1 MVTPKMYEKLARLA
15 VRKGVNVQKDQ
26 PLVVRASVRDY
37 AFVRLVVKEAYE
49 AGAKSVSVNWADQ
62 EISKMGFTYESEETL
77 AEIPDWIHEQTKSR
91 QEAGSCFL
99 SIISDKPGA
108 MADVDPKKLGAYQR
122 AYYQKM
128 GDLQAYTMNNIGQWC
143 VIGIPSMEW
152 AKVVFP
158 ELPEEEAFEKLG
170 DAIFSVTRVGE
181 DNDPVADWDAHDAE
195 LIGHAEKLN
204 AYNFKELHFTSEL
217 GTDVTVGLVQDHI
230 WVGGGCFTPNGVY
243 FDPNMPTEECFCM
256 PEKTAVNGKVVASK
270 PLSYNRL
277 TNILKSSGTSLGKQ
291 TVINYVGYMT
301 DSYLL
306 FVLHNYAAKLVEK
319 ETSPKYYFMD
329 TGLLGLMLLDCKSA
343 QLENLVAI
351 ELIRRYGVENVYF
364 FENKVEIDFYVPS
377 ENLAIQVSMQ
387 VLDDIDTKER
397 ETRAFAKL
405 NAYIP
410 DTKCILITNSE
421 EATLDYD
428 GIQIEVVSVWKWLL
442 DS

>member
-26 PLVVRASVRDY
+26 PLVIRASVRDY

-143 VIGIPSMEW
+143 VIGIPSVEW

-158 ELPEEEAFEKLG
+158 ELPEEKAFEKLG

-204 AYNFKELHFTSEL
+204 AYNFKELHFISEL

-270 PLSYNRL
+270 PLSYNGKVIENFWFRFEDGKVVDFGAEKEEEA
-277 TNILKSSGTSLGKQ
+277 LKHLLEFDEGS
-291 TVINYVGYMT
+291 
-301 DSYLL
+301 SYLGEVALVPYDSPISQSGIL
-306 FVLHNYAAKLVEK
+306 FFNTLYDENAACHLA
-319 ETSPKYYFMD
+319 
-329 TGLLGLMLLDCKSA
+329 LGRPYP
-343 QLENLVAI
+343 ENLKGGI
-351 ELIRRYGVENVYF
+351 EMSEEELAAHGANSSLQHE
-364 FENKVEIDFYVPS
+364 DF
-377 ENLAIQVSMQ
+377 MFG
-387 VLDDIDTKER
+387 TKEMQ
-397 ETRAFAKL
+397 
-405 NAYIP
+405 I
-410 DTKCILITNSE
+410 DGIC
-421 EATLDYD
+421 YD
-428 GIQIEVVSVWKWLL
+428 GTVVPVFRNGNFVF
-442 DS
+442 

>member
-26 PLVVRASVRDY
+26 PLVIRASVRDY

-270 PLSYNRL
+270 PLSYNGKVIENFWFRFE
-277 TNILKSSGTSLGKQ
+277 NGKVVEFGAEKEEEALKHLLEFDEGS
-291 TVINYVGYMT
+291 
-301 DSYLL
+301 SYLGEVALVPYDSPISQSGIL
-306 FVLHNYAAKLVEK
+306 FFNTLYDENAACHLA
-319 ETSPKYYFMD
+319 
-329 TGLLGLMLLDCKSA
+329 LGRPYP
-343 QLENLVAI
+343 ENLKGGI
-351 ELIRRYGVENVYF
+351 EMSEEELAAHGANSSLQHE
-364 FENKVEIDFYVPS
+364 DF
-377 ENLAIQVSMQ
+377 MFG
-387 VLDDIDTKER
+387 TKEMQ
-397 ETRAFAKL
+397 
-405 NAYIP
+405 I
-410 DTKCILITNSE
+410 DGIC
-421 EATLDYD
+421 YD
-428 GIQIEVVSVWKWLL
+428 GTVVPVFRNGNFVF
-442 DS
+442 

>member
-270 PLSYNRL
+270 PLSYNGKVIENFWFRFE
-277 TNILKSSGTSLGKQ
+277 NGKVVDFGAEKEEEALKHLLEFDEGS
-291 TVINYVGYMT
+291 
-301 DSYLL
+301 SYLGEVALVPYDSPISQSGIL
-306 FVLHNYAAKLVEK
+306 FFNTLYDENAACHLA
-319 ETSPKYYFMD
+319 
-329 TGLLGLMLLDCKSA
+329 LGRPYP
-343 QLENLVAI
+343 ENLKGGI
-351 ELIRRYGVENVYF
+351 EMSEEELAAHGANSSLQHE
-364 FENKVEIDFYVPS
+364 DF
-377 ENLAIQVSMQ
+377 MFG
-387 VLDDIDTKER
+387 TKEMQ
-397 ETRAFAKL
+397 
-405 NAYIP
+405 I
-410 DTKCILITNSE
+410 DGIC
-421 EATLDYD
+421 YD
-428 GIQIEVVSVWKWLL
+428 GTVVPVFRNGNFVF
-442 DS
+442 

>member
-26 PLVVRASVRDY
+26 PLVIRASVRDY

-270 PLSYNRL
+270 PLSYNGKVIENFWFRFE
-277 TNILKSSGTSLGKQ
+277 NGKVVDFGAEKEEEALKHLLEFDEGS
-291 TVINYVGYMT
+291 
-301 DSYLL
+301 SYLGEVALVPYDSPISQSGIL
-306 FVLHNYAAKLVEK
+306 FFNTLYDENAACHLA
-319 ETSPKYYFMD
+319 
-329 TGLLGLMLLDCKSA
+329 LGRPYP
-343 QLENLVAI
+343 ENLKGGI
-351 ELIRRYGVENVYF
+351 EMSEEELAAHGANSSLQHE
-364 FENKVEIDFYVPS
+364 DF
-377 ENLAIQVSMQ
+377 MFG
-387 VLDDIDTKER
+387 TKEMQ
-397 ETRAFAKL
+397 
-405 NAYIP
+405 I
-410 DTKCILITNSE
+410 DGIC
-421 EATLDYD
+421 YD
-428 GIQIEVVSVWKWLL
+428 GTVVPVFRNGNFVF
-442 DS
+442 